1 MFENSI
7 QGRLPW
13 ERLVVWLYSLTR
25 RGCPEDP
32 GRSHYQQYG
41 HNRLNSII
49 VGRYFVCL
57 KEIIEDHSIPD
68 QCLWNGL
75 SFGHQPT
82 KVCARTG
89 TRNVLGRV
97 SNSKECVTAMARV
110 GGFGQPYHQC
120 SSIKEKHA
128 DLYKVSTQWMLWATL
143 FDCPNQCLDGRHHT
157 TTWFE
162 DVFLKNI
169 CDTRPQL
176 LLWDSHLS
184 HETLQFFEKAKA
196 NDMIVMS
203 FPPHTT
209 HYLCPLDRTLF
220 APLKT
225 KWNTVCSSHMRDATE
240 NTLNKGSFGRLFNDA
255 YSQSFTLANV
265 VYGFELT
272 SIVAWN
278 PLALLVDAFAPRVP
292 HSTTKEQAPEDA
304 QPVQS
309 DTHPFC

>member
-128 DLYKVSTQWMLWATL
+128 DLYKVSTQ
-143 FDCPNQCLDGRHHT
+143 
-157 TTWFE
+157 
-162 DVFLKNI
+162 
-169 CDTRPQL
+169 
-176 LLWDSHLS
+176 
-184 HETLQFFEKAKA
+184 
-196 NDMIVMS
+196 
-203 FPPHTT
+203 
-209 HYLCPLDRTLF
+209 
-220 APLKT
+220 
-225 KWNTVCSSHMRDATE
+225 
-240 NTLNKGSFGRLFNDA
+240 
-255 YSQSFTLANV
+255 
-265 VYGFELT
+265 
-272 SIVAWN
+272 
-278 PLALLVDAFAPRVP
+278 
-292 HSTTKEQAPEDA
+292 
-304 QPVQS
+304 
-309 DTHPFC
+309 